1 MDLVSL
7 LPLVL
12 LVVVFY
18 LLVMRPARAR
28 QRDYLATQSALT
40 PGSRVMLTS
49 GIFGELVSVGDV
61 EAELRIAPDT
71 VISVNRQA
79 VSKVVDPVEVVDP
92 DSGASPDA

>member
-79 VSKVVDPVEVVDP
+79 VSKVVDAVPAVDP
-92 DSGASPDA
+92 ESDGSPDA

>member
-92 DSGASPDA
+92 ESGGSPDA